1 MPVDIDLRCSLV
13 LFLAL
18 SLGVGCGLIA
28 LPAFDPLLALNPG
41 QPWSRALAFAAHG
54 LLAWAGTEMIRRQL
68 PAQKS
73 PVWSD
78 AAGRWV
84 QALAVVAAFAWWTT
98 SLWSVSAPDAR
109 ALVWLE
115 SLPLW
120 LFPAGLLRFPSV
132 DRRKPQAGVG
142 GVKALQHLRHDTLLI
157 QQIDMGGGGHMAF
170 FGVGQH
176 RMAGREHDV
185 VAVAEKA

>member
-28 LPAFDPLLALNPG
+28 LPAFDPVLALNPG
-41 QPWSRALAFAAHG
+41 QPWSLALAFAAHG
-54 LLAWAGTEMIRRQL
+54 LLAWASTEMIRRQL
-68 PAQKS
+68 PS
-73 PVWSD
+73 RTTPVWSD
-78 AAGRWV
+78 AAGRWA
-84 QALAVVAAFAWWTT
+84 QALALAAAFAWWTAR
-98 SLWSVSAPDAR
+98 LWSVSAPDAR

-132 DRRKPQAGVG
+132 SGRRPQIDVG
-142 GVKALQHLRHDTLLI
+142 GLKALQHLRHDGRLI
-157 QQIDMGGGGHMAF
+157 HQIDMGGGGHMAF

-176 RMAGREHDV
+176 RIAGREHDI
-185 VAVAEKA
+185 VAVAEEA